1 MATADWVQTNG
12 FGLVLWMTRRCNT
25 TASLMSIC
33 RGRLLLLGFFLS
45 NIAKRSRPRELHPF
59 IQYAA
64 STTSTRASSL
74 RERSAA
80 TNRRTSSV
88 EKSLDLALFFIGN
101 RPEALAQRD
110 RGVRILE
117 TFFRRM
123 VPRSLDRLTHHN
135 LDALRTPAAQVWVCV
150 DERFLVPLHYLLEHL
165 GPCPAITVDG
175 GVEVIHAG

>member
-1 MATADWVQTNG
+1 MVFSYLEHT
-12 FGLVLWMTRRCNT
+12 
-25 TASLMSIC
+25 
-33 RGRLLLLGFFLS
+33 
-45 NIAKRSRPRELHPF
+45 AKRSRPRELHPF

-165 GPCPAITVDG
+165 GLPSNYS
-175 GVEVIHAG
+175 

>member
-1 MATADWVQTNG
+1 M
-12 FGLVLWMTRRCNT
+12 
-25 TASLMSIC
+25 
-33 RGRLLLLGFFLS
+33 LGFFLS

-110 RGVRILE
+110 CGVRILE

-135 LDALRTPAAQVWVCV
+135 LDAPPDAGCAGLGLRRRAVPSILALAQQLQLMAV
-150 DERFLVPLHYLLEHL
+150 
-165 GPCPAITVDG
+165 
-175 GVEVIHAG
+175 

>member
-12 FGLVLWMTRRCNT
+12 FGLVLWMTRR
-25 TASLMSIC
+25 
-33 RGRLLLLGFFLS
+33 GRLQHNSFLDVDLQRPPSFAWFFPTSSIPQSAAARGSCTLS
-45 NIAKRSRPRELHPF
+45 SSMQHRPLR
-59 IQYAA
+59 
-64 STTSTRASSL
+64 
-74 RERSAA
+74 RERRLSG
-80 TNRRTSSV
+80 SV
-88 EKSLDLALFFIGN
+88 VPPPIGALPRWKKSLDLALFLIGN

-135 LDALRTPAAQVWVCV
+135 VDALRTPVAQVWVCV

-165 GPCPAITVDG
+165 GLPSNYS
-175 GVEVIHAG
+175 